1 MENSNKNKDK
11 NNDSKKFWISSI
23 ILLVIIIALAIVS
36 YLIYSNNG
44 EKENEL
50 VLPYTELIQNINN
63 NTVEKIEL
71 TTGST
76 TVKVKLKDE
85 EEEKTTIV
93 PSLQAFTEYVQTK
106 VEQGNGMEVIQ
117 NRPNVLLSIGD
128 TIFTVLPTLLI
139 SLSLYVP
146 SFLICFFL

>member
-1 MENSNKNKDK
+1 MENSNKNKDN

-23 ILLVIIIALAIVS
+23 ILLVIIIALSIAA
-36 YLIYSNNG
+36 YLIYSSNG
-44 EKENEL
+44 EEKDKL

-93 PSLQAFTEYVQTK
+93 PSLQAFTEYIQTK
-106 VEQGNGMEVIQ
+106 TEQGNEMEVIQ
-117 NRPNVLLSIGD
+117 NKPNALLSIGD
-128 TIFTVLPTLLI
+128 TIFTVLLFI
-139 SLSLYVP
+139 
-146 SFLICFFL
+146 F

>member
-1 MENSNKNKDK
+1 MENSNKNKDN

-23 ILLVIIIALAIVS
+23 ILLVIIIALSIAA
-36 YLIYSNNG
+36 YLIYSSNG
-44 EKENEL
+44 EEKDKL

-93 PSLQAFTEYVQTK
+93 PSLQAFTEYIQTK
-106 VEQGNGMEVIQ
+106 TEQGNEMEVIQ
-117 NRPNVLLSIGD
+117 NKPNALLSIGD

>member
-11 NNDSKKFWISSI
+11 NNDSKKFCISSI

-44 EKENEL
+44 EEENEL

-85 EEEKTTIV
+85 EKEK
-93 PSLQAFTEYVQTK
+93 LQ
-106 VEQGNGMEVIQ
+106 
-117 NRPNVLLSIGD
+117 
-128 TIFTVLPTLLI
+128 
-139 SLSLYVP
+139 
-146 SFLICFFL
+146 